1 VLLVCRLEVEVIII
15 FIPAHEFVPASTVDA
30 ELHFQTNRAVRP
42 DPLGQHD
49 LVHKACEFY
58 GVWLLG
64 WGLGRLGR
72 FGSAGGLLGQIGDTT
87 TEPPLGALARSTAA
101 YPIPDSIAQVIW
113 FLKGTGENGK
123 P

>member
-1 VLLVCRLEVEVIII
+1 MVIPWLCPASTIVSSVLLVRRSEVEFEVVIYLS
-15 FIPAHEFVPASTVDA
+15 PLKNLRPELPPDLVDA
-30 ELHFQTNRAVRP
+30 GLRVQTNRAVRP

-72 FGSAGGLLGQIGDTT
+72 FGSAGGLLGQ
-87 TEPPLGALARSTAA
+87 LGMLF
-101 YPIPDSIAQVIW
+101 Q
-113 FLKGTGENGK
+113 G
-123 P
+123 